1 MNREEIIRK
10 LEEVKRGRYYSLT
23 KKKALGNNIEK
34 ITVMRIRLGVNYS
47 NMSINKD
54 RQTGSLKYGNW
65 IEGLEGLALEYTNKK
80 NEYHNYLRVT
90 TTDPNNIENYVDV
103 VETRYLMNGRNVDR
117 EIVRSIIGDKKLESK
132 PSIVYNI
139 DFENILEIR

>member
-23 KKKALGNNIEK
+23 KKKDLGDNIQK

-47 NMSINKD
+47 NMSINRD

-117 EIVRSIIGDKKLESK
+117 EIVRNIVGDKKLESK